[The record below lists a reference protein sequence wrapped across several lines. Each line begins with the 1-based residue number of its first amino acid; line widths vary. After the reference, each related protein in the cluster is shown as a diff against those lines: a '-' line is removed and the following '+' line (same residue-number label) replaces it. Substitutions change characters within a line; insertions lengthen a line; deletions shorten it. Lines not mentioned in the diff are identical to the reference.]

1 MAIRGGYAR
10 APKIQAE
17 FTTDQYTLSMTNVT
31 STTDTDRLVSG
42 GMTNGIIS
50 FTTTNDM
57 NEDSAT
63 FSIVA
68 VGTKRWDKLLEPNDI
83 ITLRVNPGDGNPVEN
98 DVVMVGMIGDIK
110 RIGQYADSSILYQIT
125 GNSMMKALMQLKL
138 GTLQELSS
146 LLGTNG
152 WMIGMGG
159 LEGASD
165 QLGGSD
171 DDDSKADGDKG
182 KYKQDPDSVLKKKK
196 VASRWYKNYTKFHKD
211 QKELAIKSSLKVKV
225 GEYINVEN
233 YGLAKVV
240 GYTDKDVGAWLDSPT
255 SGGDDIILNFA
266 TKKKAKAWNTRTI
279 DILNVYKSK
288 PDKANK
294 GSDDSDT
301 IEDSQGITLFN
312 KSASEVFTQLYDWFI
327 TQHTHYYY
335 QSSTN
340 TAEALSVSDFIEQ
353 DFTSQAGEHLSDPTP
368 IMSYEGSLRQLFAD
382 NMAKPFNEFFADF
395 TKDGKMKM
403 TLRPTPFE
411 PEDWRK
417 LEDGNVNLVRGQD
430 VIEETIGRSNA
441 ESYSIFMARMPS
453 SIVVGELSSLLSY
466 PLYFPALAERY
477 GYSILSVEN
486 PYIFSLKVESTDGG
500 SESGSTGNT
509 NGVTSA
515 EASAI
520 GKTDMGWVQNKHV
533 NADNINKWIKSANSG
548 SRFNGTGQDWMDGAK
563 KSGLDPVILLAFGA
577 LESAWGNSQMGQ
589 ANAFFGIGAFDNNP
603 NNGFQY
609 SNATKRDGIMSGM
622 QWIRNNYYNAGQ
634 KTLYS
639 FFNNGGVH
647 QYSTTPDEYIRIG
660 SIAGG
665 FYKMFPEALQKSKAL
680 RDGLG
685 NNGIMGGGNTPITDN
700 KPSTGNGKPKGDS
713 IYHAVNKGKGHKKKK
728 GSDRQTSSN
737 EAKTDAKNATNLK
750 QYSTLLANWYVDNTQ
765 YLSGELRVVGHP
777 DYRIGNILERTDES
791 LAKASEDVTESMLYE
806 YYIESVGHEFNL
818 ASGYTTTLGVTRG
831 LNEELDRFAH
841 WNNYEDALNASK
853 PGAGDAQLF
862 LGGLFGEMSLK
873 ESVKK
878 AEEDSG
884 SSKNGDSDSGGTS
897 KGSGDDYPDN
907 LKKAGK
913 DSVVDPWGSYNR
925 ECSSFASWRISQ
937 QKDWKGKTPWVNPG
951 HMNGADFATN
961 PNLKHL
967 DKPSAGTIAVWRSAN
982 TPNHVGWVK
991 SVTDDGTKIFT
1002 EEYNW
1007 VDASHPGG
1015 DGAYHTRWIQKG
1027 SADYPTDFMGI

>member
-1 MAIRGGYAR
+1 MAVRGAYMR
-10 APKIQAE
+10 APKIKAE
-17 FTTDQYTLSMTNVT
+17 FTTDKYTLSMTNQT
-31 STTDTDRLVSG
+31 SDTDTDKLVSG
-42 GMTNGIIS
+42 GMENGIIS

-83 ITLRVNPGDGNPVEN
+83 ITLRINPGDGNPVEN
-98 DVVMVGMIGDIK
+98 DVIMVGMIGDIK

-159 LEGASD
+159 LAGASD
-165 QLGGSD
+165 QLGGSG
-171 DDDSKADGDKG
+171 DDSKADGDKG
-182 KYKQDPDSVLKKKK
+182 KYNEDPDAVLKGKK

-211 QKELAIKSSLKVKV
+211 AKELAIKSNLKVKV

-240 GYTDKDVGAWLDSPT
+240 GYTDKDVGAWLDSPL
-255 SGGDDIILNFA
+255 SGGDDIIINFP
-266 TKKKAKAWNTRTI
+266 TKKKAEAWNTRSI
-279 DILNVYKSK
+279 GILNVYKKK
-288 PDKANK
+288 PTKADGNSD
-294 GSDDSDT
+294 SDDAT
-301 IEDSQGITLFN
+301 IEESQGITLFN
-312 KSASEVFTQLYDWFI
+312 KSASEVFAQLYDWFI

-335 QSSTN
+335 ESATN
-340 TAEALSVSDFIEQ
+340 KSEALSVSDFIEQ
-353 DFTSQAGEHLSDPTP
+353 DFTSRAGEHLSDPTP

-395 TKDGKMKM
+395 TKDGKMRM

-417 LEDGNVNLVRGQD
+417 LEENSVNLVQAQQ

-486 PYIFSLKVESTDGG
+486 PYIFSLKVESTSGG
-500 SESGSTGNT
+500 SEDGTGNT

-515 EASAI
+515 EAESI
-520 GKTDMGWVQNKHV
+520 GKTDMGWVKNEHV
-533 NADNINKWIKSANSG
+533 TADNINKWVKSANAG
-548 SRFNGTGQDWMDGAK
+548 SRFNGTGQDWIDGAK

-622 QWIRNNYYNAGQ
+622 MWIRKNYYDAGQ

-647 QYSTTPDEYIRIG
+647 QYSTTPDEYLRIG

-665 FYKMFPEALQKSKAL
+665 FYKMFPEALSKGKSL

-685 NNGIMGGGNTPITDN
+685 NNGIMGGDN
-700 KPSTGNGKPKGDS
+700 KPITGGSPKGDS
-713 IYHAVNKGKGHKKKK
+713 IYKAVNKGKGHKKHKD
-728 GSDRQTSSN
+728 SDRQTTSN
-737 EAKTDAKNATNLK
+737 EAKTDAQNDTNLK

-777 DYRIGNILERTDES
+777 DYRIGNILERTDEGMMYS
-791 LAKASEDVTESMLYE
+791 SHEMDESMLYE
-806 YYIESVGHEFNL
+806 YYIESVGHEYNL

-831 LNEELDRFAH
+831 LNESLDRFAH
-841 WNNYEDALNASK
+841 WNSYEEALSADK

-862 LGGLFGEMSLK
+862 NGGLFGEMSLK
-873 ESVKK
+873 DAVKK
-878 AEEDSG
+878 AEEASG
-884 SSKNGDSDSGGTS
+884 TKASGDSDSDGS
-897 KGSGDDYPDN
+897 NKGSGDDYPDD
-907 LKKAGK
+907 LKNAGK
-913 DSVVDPWGSYNR
+913 DTKIDPWGSYNR
-925 ECSSFASWRISQ
+925 ECSSFVSWRISQ
-937 QKDWKGKTPWVNPG
+937 QKDWGGKTPWVVPG
-951 HMNGADFATN
+951 RMNGADFATN

-967 DKPSAGTIAVWRSAN
+967 DKPKAGCIAVWRSA
-982 TPNHVGWVK
+982 TIPNHVGWVK
-991 SVTDDGTKIFT
+991 SVTDDGAKIYT

-1007 VDASHPGG
+1007 VTAGNPGG
-1015 DGAYHTRWIQKG
+1015 DGKFHTRWLNKG
-1027 SADYPTDFMGI
+1027 ASDYPTDFRAI